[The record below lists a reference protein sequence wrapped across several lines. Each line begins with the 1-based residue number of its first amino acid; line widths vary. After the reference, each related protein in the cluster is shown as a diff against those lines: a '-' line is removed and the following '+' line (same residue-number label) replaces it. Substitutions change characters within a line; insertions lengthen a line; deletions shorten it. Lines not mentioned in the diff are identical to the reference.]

1 MSTSANLRS
10 AAYNDRRTT
19 ATSGAK
25 PRVPSSRAAGKEKA
39 TSSGEVLPD
48 DSASNAPQRSNAPH
62 RVNRYSRNTTERQT
76 ARIRSQVTTR
86 ESLQVR
92 TKSPVKSYAV
102 DGNDEDTERPRS
114 RDFDRRS
121 SPAAAATI
129 APQPRKEKAS
139 RPPWKPQASLIPHTS
154 APLAARISF
163 PPLASL
169 LPEQLQPPPLKQLS
183 SSAQEAA
190 ILNDLLY
197 VLMGF
202 EGQYIRYIDSYNPSV
217 EKDRL
222 AGPSFRILPG
232 LDPSLRDLTNSVLKM
247 ATYYTSIE
255 AFVEVQSREEF
266 GAINHALCASIR
278 KLLKDYLILIAQL
291 ENQLI
296 TNESFSLH
304 VLHLHTMPTNHMM
317 FQIYTLAQEILK
329 KNALLE
335 EDLDDSVDGL
345 DDVDNILEQ
354 LREGGELAPGGM
366 TKTVCKGGNVLRL
379 LTDRLSYMSGDPA
392 ARTLL
397 QTLLRDASRPY
408 MTMLNEWLHH
418 GGIKDPHAEFLIKEQ
433 KSIKREKLE
442 EDFTDE
448 YWEKRYTIR
457 DADVPPQL
465 EAVKDK
471 VLLAGKYLNVVREC
485 GGVDISTEVHDV
497 PKTFD
502 DPRFLDNINGAYAH
516 ANSSLLSLLL
526 TTHALPARLQS
537 MKHYF
542 FLDHSDFFTYF
553 LDLSASE
560 LKKPFR
566 HVNVGKLQS
575 LLDLVL
581 RQPGSIAAQDPFKED
596 VKVQM
601 NDVGLTKFLMGVVNV
616 RGIDQ
621 DDQNDPS
628 STAVAEKY
636 RTPATATANHASSST
651 AEEDNTMTGFEAL
664 EFKFSVPFPLSLVI
678 SSKTVLR
685 YQILFRY
692 LLSMRHLE
700 GLLVNSWEDHNKVLS
715 WTHRSKDPRLEMWK
729 RRAWTLRSRMLV
741 FVQQFTYYCTAEVIE
756 PNWQR
761 LMARVNGSHVDSTT
775 TTDTQ
780 SGSGAA
786 PPPSSTKVNRTV
798 DELMEDHV
806 DFLDTCLKECM
817 LMNSRLLRVCR
828 TRHPPFRERSLLM
841 FHALKIITPQIHSK
855 LTSVCTLFATYTPR
869 LTRDLFPADAS
880 LVNTPAANKYLSLHH
895 HHHHHSSHHN
905 HTSSSSQP
913 TTSVTTTQTSR
924 PLPSNLTTYDPAKL
938 TTMEDLM
945 GKYEHNFNHHLR
957 ILLDALD
964 YYAATETV
972 ALGRLCAQLSTA
984 GEEGGRERIG
994 VDIGA
999 G

>member
-1 MSTSANLRS
+1 MSTSANPRGTT
-10 AAYNDRRTT
+10 YNDRRNA

-25 PRVPSSRAAGKEKA
+25 PRVASSRPA
-39 TSSGEVLPD
+39 TRERPISSGEVQPD
-48 DSASNAPQRSNAPH
+48 DSASNAPQKPNAAH
-62 RVNRYSRNTTERQT
+62 RVNGYSRNTIERQT
-76 ARIRSQVTTR
+76 ARIRSQVTTK

-92 TKSPVKSYAV
+92 KKSPVKGYAL
-102 DGNDEDTERPRS
+102 DGNGIDNGRPVS
-114 RDFDRRS
+114 RELDRRS
-121 SPAAAATI
+121 SLVGAQTTAAV
-129 APQPRKEKAS
+129 PKKGKVNL
-139 RPPWKPQASLIPHTS
+139 PPWKPQAALIPPTT

-183 SSAQEAA
+183 PNAQEAA
-190 ILNDLLY
+190 ILDDLLF

-202 EGQYIRYIDSYNPSV
+202 EGQYIRYADSYDPSV

-222 AGPSFRILPG
+222 AGPTFRILPG
-232 LDPSLRDLTNSVLKM
+232 LDPSLRDLTISILKM
-247 ATYYTSIE
+247 ATYYISIE

-278 KLLKDYLILIAQL
+278 KLLKDYLVLIAQL

-304 VLHLHTMPTNHMM
+304 VLHLHTMPTSHMM

-335 EDLDDSVDGL
+335 EDLDDSLDGL

-366 TKTVCKGGNVLRL
+366 SKTICKGGNVLRL

-433 KSIKREKLE
+433 KSIRREKLE

-485 GGVDISTEVHDV
+485 GGVDISTAVHDV
-497 PKTFD
+497 PKSFD
-502 DPRFLDNINGAYAH
+502 DPRFLDNINSAYAH
-516 ANSSLLSLLL
+516 ANSSLLNLLL

-566 HVNVGKLQS
+566 HVNVSKLQS

-621 DDQNDPS
+621 DNNDPNDPS
-628 STAVAEKY
+628 SSTVAEKY
-636 RTPATATANHASSST
+636 RTPATATTAAST
-651 AEEDNTMTGFEAL
+651 TEEDNTMTGFESL

-700 GLLVNSWEDHNKVLS
+700 GLLVNSWEEHNKVLS
-715 WTHRSKDPRLEMWK
+715 WTHRSKNPRLEMWK

-761 LMARVNGSHVDSTT
+761 LMARVNGSRQDSSTT
-775 TTDTQ
+775 PQ
-780 SGSGAA
+780 GPPGGSA
-786 PPPSSTKVNRTV
+786 SSSKVNRTV

-817 LMNSRLLRVCR
+817 LMNSRLLR
-828 TRHPPFRERSLLM
+828 
-841 FHALKIITPQIHSK
+841 
-855 LTSVCTLFATYTPR
+855 
-869 LTRDLFPADAS
+869 
-880 LVNTPAANKYLSLHH
+880 
-895 HHHHHSSHHN
+895 
-905 HTSSSSQP
+905 
-913 TTSVTTTQTSR
+913 
-924 PLPSNLTTYDPAKL
+924 
-938 TTMEDLM
+938 
-945 GKYEHNFNHHLR
+945 
-957 ILLDALD
+957 
-964 YYAATETV
+964 
-972 ALGRLCAQLSTA
+972 
-984 GEEGGRERIG
+984 
-994 VDIGA
+994 
-999 G
+999 

>member
-1 MSTSANLRS
+1 MIVEPLPLPAQSPAFRPHEQQEKEDLLPPARS
-10 AAYNDRRTT
+10 YLMIPPAMRRN
-19 ATSGAK
+19 
-25 PRVPSSRAAGKEKA
+25 SRARLTGSME
-39 TSSGEVLPD
+39 
-48 DSASNAPQRSNAPH
+48 
-62 RVNRYSRNTTERQT
+62 
-76 ARIRSQVTTR
+76 VTTR

-102 DGNDEDTERPRS
+102 DGASIDAPRPNS
-114 RDFDRRS
+114 RDIGRLSTPTALAAPPPPSRR
-121 SPAAAATI
+121 
-129 APQPRKEKAS
+129 EKPT
-139 RPPWKPQASLIPHTS
+139 RPPWKPQASLIPHTT

-169 LPEQLQPPPLKQLS
+169 LPESLEPPPLKQLS

-190 ILNDLLY
+190 ILDDLLY

-202 EGQYIRYIDSYNPSV
+202 EGQYIRYIDSYDPSV

-232 LDPSLRDLTNSVLKM
+232 IDPSLRDLTNSMLKM
-247 ATYYTSIE
+247 ATYYNAIE

-278 KLLKDYLILIAQL
+278 KLLKDYLVLIAQL
-291 ENQLI
+291 EKQLF

-304 VLHLHTMPTNHMM
+304 VLHLHTLPTSHMM

-335 EDLDDSVDGL
+335 EDIDDSVDGL

-366 TKTVCKGGNVLRL
+366 SKTICKGGNVLRL

-485 GGVDISTEVHDV
+485 GGVDISTAVHDV
-497 PKTFD
+497 PKSFD

-526 TTHALPARLQS
+526 TTHALPARLAS

-621 DDQNDPS
+621 DDPNDPS
-628 STAVAEKY
+628 NTAGEKY
-636 RTPATATANHASSST
+636 RTPATTATIAHNAAAPSSSST
-651 AEEDNTMTGFEAL
+651 PEEENNMTGFEAL

-700 GLLVNSWEDHNKVLS
+700 GLLVNSWEEHNKILS

-761 LMARVNGSHVDSTT
+761 LMSRVNGSLHDSSTT
-775 TTDTQ
+775 QTQ
-780 SGSGAA
+780 GPGAA
-786 PPPSSTKVNRTV
+786 TATKVKRTV

-817 LMNSRLLRVCR
+817 LMNSRLLR
-828 TRHPPFRERSLLM
+828 
-841 FHALKIITPQIHSK
+841 IHSK

-869 LTRDLFPADAS
+869 LTRDLFPADSS
-880 LVNTPAANKYLSLHH
+880 LVNTPAANRYLSLHH
-895 HHHHHSSHHN
+895 HHHSSHHHN
-905 HTSSSSQP
+905 KPSSTTTATNNNNNPST
-913 TTSVTTTQTSR
+913 TTSASTTSKT
-924 PLPSNLTTYDPAKL
+924 LPATLTTYDPAKL
-938 TTMEDLM
+938 ATMEDLM
-945 GKYEHNFNHHLR
+945 GKYEQNFDHHLR

-984 GEEGGRERIG
+984 GEKGGRER
-994 VDIGA
+994 VDWG

>member
-1 MSTSANLRS
+1 MEKLPKPSANMLDIS
-10 AAYNDRRTT
+10 A
-19 ATSGAK
+19 
-25 PRVPSSRAAGKEKA
+25 
-39 TSSGEVLPD
+39 
-48 DSASNAPQRSNAPH
+48 
-62 RVNRYSRNTTERQT
+62 
-76 ARIRSQVTTR
+76 
-86 ESLQVR
+86 
-92 TKSPVKSYAV
+92 
-102 DGNDEDTERPRS
+102 
-114 RDFDRRS
+114 
-121 SPAAAATI
+121 
-129 APQPRKEKAS
+129 
-139 RPPWKPQASLIPHTS
+139 PWNPQASLIPHTT
-154 APLAARISF
+154 APLAARVSF

-169 LPEQLQPPPLKQLS
+169 LPDSLQPPPLKQLP

-190 ILNDLLY
+190 ILDDLLY
-197 VLMGF
+197 ILMGF
-202 EGQYIRYIDSYNPSV
+202 EGQYIRYSDSYDPSI
-217 EKDRL
+217 EKHRL
-222 AGPSFRILPG
+222 AGPSFRVLPG
-232 LDPSLRDLTNSVLKM
+232 LDPSLQDLTTSILKM
-247 ATYYTSIE
+247 ATHYISIE

-278 KLLKDYLILIAQL
+278 KLLKDYLILVTQL
-291 ENQLI
+291 ENQLL

-304 VLHLHTMPTNHMM
+304 VLHLHTMPTSHMM
-317 FQIYTLAQEILK
+317 FQIHTLAQEILK
-329 KNALLE
+329 TSE
-335 EDLDDSVDGL
+335 DDLDVSDDGL
-345 DDVDNILEQ
+345 DDMDKILEQ
-354 LREGGELAPGGM
+354 LLERGELAPGGKS
-366 TKTVCKGGNVLRL
+366 KTVCKGGNVLRL

-392 ARTLL
+392 TRTLL

-485 GGVDISTEVHDV
+485 GGVNISTKVQDV
-497 PKTFD
+497 PKSFD
-502 DPRFLDNINGAYAH
+502 DPRFLDNINSAYAH
-516 ANSSLLSLLL
+516 ANSSLLGLLL

-560 LKKPFR
+560 LKKPSR
-566 HVNVGKLQS
+566 QVNVSKLQS

-596 VKVQM
+596 VRVQM

-621 DDQNDPS
+621 DDQNDPNS
-628 STAVAEKY
+628 SGTVVEKH
-636 RTPATATANHASSST
+636 RTPVTSSSIAAAA
-651 AEEDNTMTGFEAL
+651 AEEDNSMTGFEAL

-700 GLLVNSWEDHNKVLS
+700 GLLVNSWEEHNKVLS
-715 WTHRSKDPRLEMWK
+715 WTHRSRDPRLEIWK
-729 RRAWTLRSRMLV
+729 RRAWTLRSRMLA

-761 LMARVNGSHVDSTT
+761 LMARVNGSQADTTSTIANANRGT
-775 TTDTQ
+775 T
-780 SGSGAA
+780 AA
-786 PPPSSTKVNRTV
+786 PSTKVNRTV

-817 LMNSRLLRVCR
+817 LMNSRLLRV
-828 TRHPPFRERSLLM
+828 RSSL
-841 FHALKIITPQIHSK
+841 FHFYPLI
-855 LTSVCTLFATYTPR
+855 
-869 LTRDLFPADAS
+869 
-880 LVNTPAANKYLSLHH
+880 
-895 HHHHHSSHHN
+895 SS
-905 HTSSSSQP
+905 P
-913 TTSVTTTQTSR
+913 
-924 PLPSNLTTYDPAKL
+924 
-938 TTMEDLM
+938 
-945 GKYEHNFNHHLR
+945 
-957 ILLDALD
+957 
-964 YYAATETV
+964 
-972 ALGRLCAQLSTA
+972 
-984 GEEGGRERIG
+984 
-994 VDIGA
+994 
-999 G
+999 

>member
-1 MSTSANLRS
+1 MSSSVNPRS
-10 AAYNDRRTT
+10 TAYNDRRAAT
-19 ATSGAK
+19 TSGAK
-25 PRVPSSRAAGKEKA
+25 PRLPFTRATARERPI
-39 TSSGEVLPD
+39 SSGDIVPN
-48 DSASNAPQRSNAPH
+48 DSASNAPERPNVAQKLNG
-62 RVNRYSRNTTERQT
+62 YSRNTAERQT
-76 ARIRSQVTTR
+76 SRIQSHTTTR
-86 ESLQVR
+86 ESLHVR
-92 TKSPVKSYAV
+92 RRSPVKDYAV
-102 DGNDEDTERPRS
+102 NGDDIKTRRPES
-114 RDFDRRS
+114 REYSRLS
-121 SPAAAATI
+121 SPVPAAA
-129 APQPRKEKAS
+129 PVQRKEKINL
-139 RPPWKPQASLIPHTS
+139 PPWKPQASLIPHTT
-154 APLAARISF
+154 APLASRVCL

-169 LPEQLQPPPLKQLS
+169 LPEPLQPPPLKELS
-183 SSAQEAA
+183 SHDQEAA
-190 ILNDLLY
+190 ILDDLLY

-202 EGQYIRYIDSYNPSV
+202 EGQYVRYADSYNPSV

-222 AGPSFRILPG
+222 AGPTFRVLPG

-247 ATYYTSIE
+247 ATYYSAIE
-255 AFVEVQSREEF
+255 AFIEVQSREEF

-278 KLLKDYLILIAQL
+278 KLLKDYLILMAQL

-304 VLHLHTMPTNHMM
+304 ILHLHTLPTSHMM
-317 FQIYTLAQEILK
+317 FQIYTLGQEILK
-329 KNALLE
+329 KNALLG
-335 EDLDDSVDGL
+335 DDRDESVDGF
-345 DDVDNILEQ
+345 DDVDDILEQ
-354 LREGGELAPGGM
+354 LREGGELIPGGM
-366 TKTVCKGGNVLRL
+366 TKTICKGGNVLRL
-379 LTDRLSYMSGDPA
+379 MTARLAYMCGDPA

-397 QTLLRDASRPY
+397 QNLLRDASRPY
-408 MTMLNEWLHH
+408 MAMLNEWLHH

-433 KSIKREKLE
+433 KSIRREKLE
-442 EDFTDE
+442 EDYTDE
-448 YWEKRYTIR
+448 YWEKRYMIC

-465 EAVKDK
+465 EAVKEK

-497 PKTFD
+497 PKSFD
-502 DPRFLDNINGAYAH
+502 DPRFLDNINNAYSH

-526 TTHALPARLQS
+526 TTHALPARLRS

-566 HVNVGKLQS
+566 HVNVSKLQS

-621 DDQNDPS
+621 DE
-628 STAVAEKY
+628 STDNAAEKY
-636 RTPATATANHASSST
+636 RTPATHASSP
-651 AEEDNTMTGFEAL
+651 EEDNTMTGFEAL

-700 GLLVNSWEDHNKVLS
+700 NLLVNSWEDHNKVLS
-715 WTHRSKDPRLEMWK
+715 WTHRSKADRRIEMWK

-761 LMARVNGSHVDSTT
+761 LMMKVNGQNGINDR
-775 TTDTQ
+775 
-780 SGSGAA
+780 GPG
-786 PPPSSTKVNRTV
+786 PPKVSRTV

-817 LMNSRLLRVCR
+817 LMNSRLLR
-828 TRHPPFRERSLLM
+828 
-841 FHALKIITPQIHSK
+841 IHSK

-869 LTRDLFPADAS
+869 LTRDLFAADRT

-895 HHHHHSSHHN
+895 AHSHSHHHSSSATTIN
-905 HTSSSSQP
+905 P
-913 TTSVTTTQTSR
+913 TAPSAKHPAPSA
-924 PLPSNLTTYDPAKL
+924 PSLPANLTTHDPNKL
-938 TTMEDLM
+938 STMEDLLS
-945 GKYEHNFNHHLR
+945 KYETNFNHHLR

-972 ALGRLCAQLSTA
+972 ALGRLCAQLATA
-984 GEEGGRERIG
+984 GEKGGRERLGGG
-994 VDIGA
+994 VSE
-999 G
+999 

>member
-1 MSTSANLRS
+1 MSTSGNPRS
-10 AAYNDRRTT
+10 VAHNDRRAAT
-19 ATSGAK
+19 TSGAK
-25 PRVPSSRAAGKEKA
+25 PRVPSSRAAARERP
-39 TSSGEVLPD
+39 TSSGEIQPE
-48 DSASNAPQRSNAPH
+48 DSASNAPQEPNTSH
-62 RVNRYSRNTTERQT
+62 RVNGYSRNTTERQT
-76 ARIRSQVTTR
+76 ARVQSHVTTR
-86 ESLQVR
+86 ETLQVR
-92 TKSPVKSYAV
+92 TKSPVKSFPLNGDAA
-102 DGNDEDTERPRS
+102 DDRRPRS
-114 RDFDRRS
+114 RDLDRMS
-121 SPAAAATI
+121 SPPVAT
-129 APQPRKEKAS
+129 APAPVRRREKAGP
-139 RPPWKPQASLIPHTS
+139 PPWRPQASLIPHTT
-154 APLAARISF
+154 APLASRISI

-169 LPEQLQPPPLKQLS
+169 LPDSLEPPSLKQLS
-183 SSAQEAA
+183 SSAQEDA
-190 ILNDLLY
+190 ILDDLLY

-202 EGQYIRYIDSYNPSV
+202 EGQYIRYVDSYNPSV

-222 AGPSFRILPG
+222 AGPSFRISSG
-232 LDPSLRDLTNSVLKM
+232 IDPSLRDLTTSMLKM
-247 ATYYTSIE
+247 ATCYSAIE

-278 KLLKDYLILIAQL
+278 KLLKDYLVLLAQL

-296 TNESFSLH
+296 TNQSFSLH
-304 VLHLHTMPTNHMM
+304 VLHLRTLPTSHMM
-317 FQIYTLAQEILK
+317 FQIYTLAKEILK

-335 EDLDDSVDGL
+335 EDLDNSVDGL
-345 DDVDNILEQ
+345 DDVDNIIER
-354 LREGGELAPGGM
+354 LREGGELDPGGM
-366 TKTVCKGGNVLRL
+366 SKTLCKGGNVLRL

-418 GGIKDPHAEFLIKEQ
+418 GGIKDPHAEFLVKEQ

-448 YWEKRYTIR
+448 YWEKRYTLR
-457 DADVPPQL
+457 EADVPPQL

-485 GGVDISTEVHDV
+485 GGVDISTAVHDV
-497 PKTFD
+497 PKSFD
-502 DPRFLDNINGAYAH
+502 DPRFLENINSAYAH
-516 ANSSLLSLLL
+516 ANSSLLDLLL

-566 HVNVGKLQS
+566 HVNVSKLQS

-616 RGIDQ
+616 RGIEQ
-621 DDQNDPS
+621 DETNDPS
-628 STAVAEKY
+628 TVEKY
-636 RTPATATANHASSST
+636 RTPVSTNGPST
-651 AEEDNTMTGFEAL
+651 AEDDNNMTGFEAL

-700 GLLVNSWEDHNKVLS
+700 GLLVNSWEDHNKILS

-761 LMARVNGSHVDSTT
+761 LMARVNGSRDSTT
-775 TTDTQ
+775 PQDR
-780 SGSGAA
+780 GAT
-786 PPPSSTKVNRTV
+786 PKVNRTV

-817 LMNSRLLRVCR
+817 LMNSRLLR
-828 TRHPPFRERSLLM
+828 
-841 FHALKIITPQIHSK
+841 IHSK

-880 LVNTPAANKYLSLHH
+880 LVNTPAANRYLSLHH
-895 HHHHHSSHHN
+895 NNHHHHSKPSTTTN
-905 HTSSSSQP
+905 TSSTGTSTSSK
-913 TTSVTTTQTSR
+913 T
-924 PLPSNLTTYDPAKL
+924 PLPANLTTYDPAKL
-938 TTMEDLM
+938 TAMGDLM
-945 GKYEHNFNHHLR
+945 GKYEQNFNHHLR

-984 GEEGGRERIG
+984 EKGGRERVG
-994 VDIGA
+994 GGLDGS
-999 G
+999 GG